1 MSLSDYLNAV
11 GKVPLLTA
19 QEEIILGTQVQRMM
33 KILADKQESEL
44 TEEERKHVRVGR
56 RAKNRMVSANLRL
69 VVNVAKKFRP
79 QAHMKMED
87 ILQEGSI
94 GLMRAVEK
102 FDPER
107 GYKFSTYA
115 YWWIRQGITRAGEN
129 QEAEIRVPAHLQ
141 RIAKQAADARSKLLS
156 KNGRQPTVKEVAL
169 AINEPDPKKIEYAI
183 AHQVYTF
190 SLDISLLD
198 GDKSPLLD
206 IMNCDDESE
215 IEDNENNKMKM
226 DLLMLA
232 INALDPVD
240 GSMIKKRYGVN
251 CEPHTIKQLSAE
263 FNLSPQAIRD
273 RINKAMNRIR
283 IVVSQFV

>member
-19 QEEIILGTQVQRMM
+19 QEEIILGGQVQRMM
-33 KILADKQESEL
+33 KILSGKKVDEL
-44 TEEERKHVRVGR
+44 TDEERNHVRIGR

-79 QAHMKMED
+79 QSHMKMED

-141 RIAKQAADARSKLLS
+141 RIAKQAAEAKSRLTLRDGKH
-156 KNGRQPTVKEVAL
+156 PTMEEIA
-169 AINEPDPKKIEYAI
+169 AEINEADPKKIQYAI
-183 AHQVYTF
+183 AHQISTF
-190 SLDISLLD
+190 SLDIAIRD
-198 GDKSPLLD
+198 NDKSPLLE
-206 IMNCDDESE
+206 IINCDDEGE
-215 IEDNENNKMKM
+215 IEESENNGLRM

-232 INALDPVD
+232 INAIDPSD
-240 GSMIKKRYGVN
+240 GTLIKKRYGIG
-251 CEPHTIKQLSAE
+251 CEPHSIKQLAAE
-263 FNLSPQAIRD
+263 FNLSSQAIRD

-283 IVVSQFV
+283 IVVNQFI